1 MVPIYKISKEV
12 VYRLIGASVGEARKR
27 GGVLLNMDCCTCEK
41 SMLVVLS

>member
-27 GGVLLNMDCCTCEK
+27 QGREEGFY
-41 SMLVVLS
+41 